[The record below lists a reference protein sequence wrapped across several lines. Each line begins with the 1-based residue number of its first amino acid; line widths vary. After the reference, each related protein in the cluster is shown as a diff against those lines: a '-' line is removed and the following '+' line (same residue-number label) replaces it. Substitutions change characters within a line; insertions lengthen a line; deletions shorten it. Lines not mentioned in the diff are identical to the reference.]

1 MTMTNG
7 NGKHPPTA
15 TVEDDIQD
23 SFIPLEPEDMTT
35 PETPPPAQALD
46 KPPAR
51 PNHLFTWLRGL
62 IFGDG
67 KFSPTR
73 FLLLGAIVWIVV
85 SAVTNRP
92 PTIRETTT
100 AQPQTKEQSLE
111 ADRTIKGVMYRVT
124 GRYDEDSKAVRLDAV
139 QALARVYIDH
149 ANEDPDPYGYLAR
162 QINDRLYDLNQL
174 KGKKLVWSG
183 AEIDQAAKYQL
194 HLDAL
199 AVATNATA
207 QETQSNLDRSVDL
220 IPLVKAGETQMGVYQ
235 RQVIPAFT
243 DPAPPS
249 PEPGFRI
256 PFPFTQSPPQ
266 PKGTN

>member
-1 MTMTNG
+1 MTTTNG

-23 SFIPLEPEDMTT
+23 SSIPLEPEDMTT
-35 PETPPPAQALD
+35 PEAPPPAQV
-46 KPPAR
+46 PAR
-51 PNHLFTWLRGL
+51 SNTLFIGLRGL

-73 FLLLGAIVWIVV
+73 FLLLGAMVWVVASAIV
-85 SAVTNRP
+85 NRP
-92 PTIRETTT
+92 PATRETTT
-100 AQPQTKEQSLE
+100 AQPQTKGQNLE

-149 ANEDPDPYGYLAR
+149 ANEHPDPYNYLAR

-183 AEIDQAAKYQL
+183 AEIDQAAKYQM

-199 AVATNATA
+199 ALATNATA

-266 PKGTN
+266 PKGTD